1 MTTSLKL
8 PLTFDPLRLR
18 ADLALVQPD
27 EWTPHFNKQCYE
39 GEWSGVS
46 LRSVGGG
53 TTQIYPDPNAA
64 GRFADTPLLDRCP
77 YFREV
82 LDAFE
87 CEKEAARL
95 LRLEAGARILEH
107 RDFKL
112 NNEGGVLRV
121 HVPVATNPGVEFI
134 LDGAQVPMAEGESWY
149 LDLTLKHSAA
159 NLGETDRVHLVI
171 DCCVNEWTERML
183 NAPEVAANL

>member
-1 MTTSLKL
+1 MISSLKL
-8 PLTFDPLRLR
+8 LLSFDPARLR
-18 ADLALVQPD
+18 ADLAQVGD
-27 EWTPHFNKQCYE
+27 EEWTAHFNKQCYE

-53 TTQIYPDPNAA
+53 TGQLYPDPNAA
-64 GRFADTPLLDRCP
+64 GKFADTPLLDRCP

-82 LDAFE
+82 VEAFE
-87 CEKEAARL
+87 CEKEAVRL
-95 LRLEAGARILEH
+95 LRLAAGARILEH

-121 HVPVATNPGVEFI
+121 HIPVSTNPGVEFT
-134 LDGAQVPMAEGESWY
+134 LDGAPVPMLEGESWY

-159 NLGETDRVHLVI
+159 NLGDTDRVHLII
-171 DCCVNEWTERML
+171 DCCTNEWTDRLL
-183 NAPEVAANL
+183 NIAEVGASV